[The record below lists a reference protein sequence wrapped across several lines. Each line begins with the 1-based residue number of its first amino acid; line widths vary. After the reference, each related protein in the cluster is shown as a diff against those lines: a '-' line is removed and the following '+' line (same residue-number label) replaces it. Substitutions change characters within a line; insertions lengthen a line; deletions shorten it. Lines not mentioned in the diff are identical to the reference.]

1 MLKTNFYKEYSNCY
15 SYNYN
20 EFDDFNIWLFYNFLD
35 DLVSKN
41 AYWFLLDNLKDK
53 NSKGLTG
60 NCSDLTLFQDKGII
74 IDLFD
79 DEKRSITLERS
90 HLIELVK
97 KWRELCEKGVPI
109 ITIKRDG
116 ETFIIEEGKEE

>member
-1 MLKTNFYKEYSNCY
+1 MLKINFYKVDSFYYRHIYHEEN
-15 SYNYN
+15 
-20 EFDDFNIWLFYNFLD
+20 DFNIWLFYNFLD

-41 AYWFLLDNLKDK
+41 AYWFLLDNLNDK